1 MQVWRDEEQAAPM
14 VERRNA
20 GMQPFK
26 GQFHC
31 DAAVGVP
38 RYGIAWNEPI
48 SHASA
53 MNEATCIV
61 RVVLI
66 LKCGSQFEVVA
77 KEGECSGKGVLG
89 VPRFQR
95 VGIVRVVNEQ

>member
-1 MQVWRDEEQAAPM
+1 
-14 VERRNA
+14 
-20 GMQPFK
+20 
-26 GQFHC
+26 
-31 DAAVGVP
+31 
-38 RYGIAWNEPI
+38 
-48 SHASA
+48 

-77 KEGECSGKGVLG
+77 KEGESSGKGVLG